1 MNRFRL
7 FSTENVFDFGL
18 LPKIY
23 SAYSC
28 LWSKSI
34 PTCQRWCWESKTPP
48 CENGQNLQS
57 LVSFHM
63 IYESDLLPTGNIR
76 SYDSS
81 YKLAA
86 NSQCICYFVLTFK
99 YSYCL
104 TRFSKIY
111 WCFKVG
117 LMHDSPTSH
126 DKMLLLHSK
135 FNGGGKWEKIK
146 NWAAQG
152 PRYGKYLGCCTDGIL
167 ILGKMRVP
175 LIFSYL
181 EPLYL
186 CNLATWA
193 NRKC

>member
-1 MNRFRL
+1 MNRFWL
-7 FSTENVFDFGL
+7 FSAENVFDFGL

-34 PTCQRWCWESKTPP
+34 PTCQRWCQESKTPP
-48 CENGQNLQS
+48 CENGWNLQS

-86 NSQCICYFVLTFK
+86 NSQCIWYFVLTFK

-104 TRFSKIY
+104 TGFSKIY
-111 WCFKVG
+111 WWGCDDTLHLWCYTCFPHISSRLHRPNEGHPKVFT
-117 LMHDSPTSH
+117 MH
-126 DKMLLLHSK
+126 
-135 FNGGGKWEKIK
+135 
-146 NWAAQG
+146 
-152 PRYGKYLGCCTDGIL
+152 
-167 ILGKMRVP
+167 
-175 LIFSYL
+175 
-181 EPLYL
+181 
-186 CNLATWA
+186 
-193 NRKC
+193 